1 MCDSGHDPDVP
12 YAYMVS
18 DGETGDTVALC
29 GWCFL
34 DFAAGVL
41 RGAGYTVTEPIPAPA
56 PPESSDDVGLAILD
70 RDGEVIEP
78 GPGPGEVT
86 HTGERLTGVR
96 RDEPAHRAR
105 TRRKLAARP
114 DAASSSA
121 AVVDFPQTGSDATD

>member
-34 DFAAGVL
+34 DFTAGVL
-41 RGAGYTVTEPIPAPA
+41 RGAGYTVTEPTPAPA
-56 PPESSDDVGLAILD
+56 PVESSDDVGLAILD
-70 RDGEVIEP
+70 APLPDGD
-78 GPGPGEVT
+78 
-86 HTGERLTGVR
+86 ERQGHDDPAELGVDRARSR

-121 AVVDFPQTGSDATD
+121 AVVDFPRPDGDATD